1 MAVNGNRLSGPRS
14 IALVGPFAS
23 GKTTLLES
31 ILARTGALS
40 RQGRVADGNTL
51 GDSSAEARAHA
62 MSVEV
67 NIAETEFM
75 GDRYSFFDC
84 PGSIEYQFENRPIL
98 AAVDAAVVVAEAD
111 SKKIPALQVIMRDLE
126 ARRVPHFLFLN
137 KVDKT
142 PGSVRDILKVLQP
155 ASALPLVLRQI
166 PLRSG
171 TTITGFIDLALE
183 RAHVYR
189 EGAESEIVPI
199 PDGDKSREAEA
210 RFAML
215 ERVADFDDALLTELL
230 EERNPENDRVFADL
244 ISEFR
249 QGQICPVFIGSAEH
263 GNGILRLLKA
273 LRHETPTIAET
284 RSRLG
289 FDPAEGAAVQIM
301 KTIHTP
307 HGGKLSVAR
316 VLAGDIADGAIL
328 TNADGAQGRVS
339 GLFRLKG
346 AEAIKRDKAG
356 AGESV
361 ALGKLDTGR
370 TGDTLFLVP
379 AKNARN
385 LAPLDELPPVMWIAI
400 SPVERKDDVR
410 LSAALTRLV
419 EEDPSLSVRQIA
431 ATGETIL
438 SGQGEMHLRVAI
450 EKLGSKYGI
459 GVSTA
464 PPQIGYRETIRKSV
478 SQHGRH
484 KKQSGGHGQFGDV
497 YLDIKPLDRGAGIQF
512 AETVTGGAVPRQYF
526 SSVEIGV
533 RDYLNAAGPL
543 GFPVVDVSVT
553 LTDGSYHSVDS
564 SDMAFRAAAQVAM
577 KEGMPNCS
585 PVLLEPVLDITVYC
599 PSDATARINGIVSA
613 RRGQILGTDSREGWP
628 GWDQVRALMP
638 EAEIGD
644 LIVELRSA
652 TAGVGSFIQK
662 FDHLAELTGKLAEP
676 VMQKYGRSAA

>member
-1 MAVNGNRLSGPRS
+1 MADNGKRLSGPRS

-23 GKTTLLES
+23 GKTTLLEA
-31 ILARTGALS
+31 ILARTGVLS
-40 RQGRVADGNTL
+40 RQGKTADGNTL

-67 NIAETEFM
+67 NIAEAEFM
-75 GDRYSFFDC
+75 GDRYTFFDC
-84 PGSIEYQFENRPIL
+84 PGSIEFQYESRPVL
-98 AAVDAAVVVAEAD
+98 SAVDAAVVVAEAD
-111 SKKIPALQVIMRDLE
+111 SKKIPALQVILRDLE
-126 ARRVPHFLFLN
+126 TRKVPHLLFLN

-142 PGSVRDILKVLQP
+142 PGSVRDLLKILQP

-171 TTITGFIDLALE
+171 STITGFIDLALE

-199 PDGDKSREAEA
+199 PDGEKSREADA

-244 ISEFR
+244 VREFR
-249 QGQICPVFIGSAEH
+249 EGLICPVFIGSAEH

-273 LRHETPTIAET
+273 LRHEAPTIAET
-284 RSRLG
+284 RERLG
-289 FDPAEGAAVQIM
+289 YDAAEGAAVQIM
-301 KTIHTP
+301 KTIHTS
-307 HGGKLSVAR
+307 HGGKLSVGR
-316 VLAGDIADGAIL
+316 VLAGEIADGAIL
-328 TNADGAQGRVS
+328 TSADGTQGRVS

-361 ALGKLDTGR
+361 ALGKLETGR

-379 AKNARN
+379 AKNPRN
-385 LAPLDELPPVMWIAI
+385 LAALEELPPVMWIAI

-419 EEDPSLSVRQIA
+419 EEDPSLGVRQIA

-459 GVSTA
+459 AVSTT

-497 YLDIKPLDRGAGIQF
+497 YLDIKPLERGAGIQF
-512 AETVTGGAVPRQYF
+512 AETVTGGAVPKQYF

-533 RDYLNAAGPL
+533 RDYLNTAGPL

-638 EAEIGD
+638 EAEVGD

-676 VMQKYGRSAA
+676 VMLKYGRNAA